1 MKKKYVIAALLSAV
15 AVIFSMTCCSKVSLS
30 ADSSSGSDSYSVS
43 SFSSA
48 DAAASHAFTYSMVPP
63 YDGVPSVKINDD
75 KPFFDKSAL
84 TLEPFENYSKR
95 DELGR
100 CGAAY
105 ANVCRELMPT
115 ETRGVIGSIHP
126 TGWHTVKYAGI
137 EGNYLYNRCHLIAYR
152 LTGENDNEDNL
163 ITGTRYMNVDGMQ
176 PYETQVS
183 EYVESTGHHVHYRA
197 TPVFFDD
204 DLLARGVLIEAQSV
218 EDDKI
223 HFCRFCYNVQPGII
237 IDYSDGSSNGPE
249 FIGSDAEAPAESKGT
264 SEAAP
269 SRELP
274 VVSPSKESRGNVR
287 TYILNTNTNK
297 FHYPECESV
306 PKIKD
311 KNKKEVE
318 TTREEIIAQG
328 YEPCQNCDP

>member
-43 SFSSA
+43 SSSSA

-249 FIGSDAEAPAESKGT
+249 FVGSDAEAPAESKGT

-306 PKIKD
+306 PKIKE

-318 TTREEIIAQG
+318 ATREEIIAQG
-328 YEPCQNCDP
+328 YEPCQNCNP

>member
-43 SFSSA
+43 SSSSA

-152 LTGENDNEDNL
+152 LTGENDNEDIL
-163 ITGTRYMNVDGMQ
+163 ITGARYMNVAGMQ

-249 FIGSDAEAPAESKGT
+249 FVGSDAEAPAESKGT
-264 SEAAP
+264 SEADP

-318 TTREEIIAQG
+318 ATREEIIA
-328 YEPCQNCDP
+328 

>member
-43 SFSSA
+43 SSSSA

-249 FIGSDAEAPAESKGT
+249 FVGSDAEAPAESKGT

-274 VVSPSKESRGNVR
+274 VVSPSKESQGNVR

-318 TTREEIIAQG
+318 ATREEIIAQG

>member
-43 SFSSA
+43 SSSSA
-48 DAAASHAFTYSMVPP
+48 DAAVSHAFTYSMVPP

-249 FIGSDAEAPAESKGT
+249 FVGSDAEAPAESKGT

-318 TTREEIIAQG
+318 ATREEIIAQG
-328 YEPCQNCDP
+328 YEPCQNCNP

>member
-43 SFSSA
+43 SSSSA

-249 FIGSDAEAPAESKGT
+249 FVGSDAEAPAESKGT

-318 TTREEIIAQG
+318 ATREEIIAQG

>member
-43 SFSSA
+43 SSSSA
-48 DAAASHAFTYSMVPP
+48 DAAASHAFTYSKVPP

-249 FIGSDAEAPAESKGT
+249 FVGSDAEAPAESKGT

-274 VVSPSKESRGNVR
+274 VVSPSKESQGNVR

-318 TTREEIIAQG
+318 ATREEIIAQG

>member
-43 SFSSA
+43 SSSSA
-48 DAAASHAFTYSMVPP
+48 DAAASHAFTYSKVPP

-249 FIGSDAEAPAESKGT
+249 FVGSDAEAPAESKGT

-274 VVSPSKESRGNVR
+274 VVSPSKESQGNVR
-287 TYILNTNTNK
+287 TYILNTNTHK
-297 FHYPECESV
+297 FHYPTCRSV
-306 PKIKD
+306 SQMKD

-318 TTREEIIAQG
+318 ATREEIIAQG
-328 YEPCQNCDP
+328 YEPCQNCHP

>member
-15 AVIFSMTCCSKVSLS
+15 AVIFSMTGCSKVSLS

-43 SFSSA
+43 SSSSA

-249 FIGSDAEAPAESKGT
+249 FVGSDAEAPAESKGT

-318 TTREEIIAQG
+318 ATREEIIAQG
-328 YEPCQNCDP
+328 YEPCQNCNP

>member
-43 SFSSA
+43 SSSSA

-95 DELGR
+95 DGLGR

-237 IDYSDGSSNGPE
+237 IDYSDGSSEGPE
-249 FIGSDAEAPAESKGT
+249 FVGSETGTPEESKGA
-264 SEAAP
+264 SEVVPAP
-269 SRELP
+269 VTPQSRTITEP
-274 VVSPSKESRGNVR
+274 ESKAQ
-287 TYILNTNTNK
+287 TYILNTNTRK
-297 FHYPECESV
+297 FHYPYCDSV
-306 PKIKD
+306 KQMKD
-311 KNKKEVE
+311 KNKKEVFL
-318 TTREEIIAQG
+318 TREEIIAQG
-328 YEPCQNCDP
+328 YVPCKNCNP

>member
-1 MKKKYVIAALLSAV
+1 
-15 AVIFSMTCCSKVSLS
+15 
-30 ADSSSGSDSYSVS
+30 
-43 SFSSA
+43 
-48 DAAASHAFTYSMVPP
+48 MVPP

-249 FIGSDAEAPAESKGT
+249 FVGSDAEAPAESKGT

-269 SRELP
+269 SRGLP

-297 FHYPECESV
+297 FHYPECDSV

-318 TTREEIIAQG
+318 ATREEIIAQG
-328 YEPCQNCDP
+328 YEPCQNCNP

>member
-43 SFSSA
+43 SSSSA

-249 FIGSDAEAPAESKGT
+249 FVGSDAEAPAESKGT
-264 SEAAP
+264 SEADP

-318 TTREEIIAQG
+318 ATREEIIAQG
-328 YEPCQNCDP
+328 YEPCQNCNP

>member
-43 SFSSA
+43 SSSSA

-249 FIGSDAEAPAESKGT
+249 FVGSDAEAPAESKGT

-318 TTREEIIAQG
+318 ATREEIIA
-328 YEPCQNCDP
+328 

>member
-43 SFSSA
+43 SSSSA
-48 DAAASHAFTYSMVPP
+48 DAAVSHAFTYSMVPP

-249 FIGSDAEAPAESKGT
+249 FVGSDAEAPAESKGT

-318 TTREEIIAQG
+318 ATREEIIAQG

>member
-43 SFSSA
+43 SSSSA

-249 FIGSDAEAPAESKGT
+249 FVGSDAEAPAESKGT

-274 VVSPSKESRGNVR
+274 VVSPSKESRENVR

-318 TTREEIIAQG
+318 ATREEIIAQG

>member
-48 DAAASHAFTYSMVPP
+48 DAAASHAFTYSMVQP

-95 DELGR
+95 DGLGR

-249 FIGSDAEAPAESKGT
+249 FVGSDAEAPAESKGT

-318 TTREEIIAQG
+318 ATREEIIAQG

>member
-43 SFSSA
+43 SSSSA
-48 DAAASHAFTYSMVPP
+48 DAAASHVFTYSMVPP

-249 FIGSDAEAPAESKGT
+249 FVGSDAEAPAESKGT

-274 VVSPSKESRGNVR
+274 VVSPSKESQGNVR

-318 TTREEIIAQG
+318 ATREEIIAQG

>member
-43 SFSSA
+43 SSSSA

-249 FIGSDAEAPAESKGT
+249 FVGSDAEAPAESKGT

-318 TTREEIIAQG
+318 ATREEIIAQG
-328 YEPCQNCDP
+328 YEPCQNCNP

>member
-15 AVIFSMTCCSKVSLS
+15 AVIFSMTGCSKVSLS

-43 SFSSA
+43 SSSSA

-249 FIGSDAEAPAESKGT
+249 FVGSDAEAPAESKGT

-274 VVSPSKESRGNVR
+274 VVSPSKESWGNVR

-311 KNKKEVE
+311 KNKEEVE
-318 TTREEIIAQG
+318 ATREEIIAQG
-328 YEPCQNCDP
+328 YEPCQNCNP